1 MRPHTS
7 PEKQTPGVVVTEC
20 TSTASNPCCQGPRLC
35 RWSNPWYQLTGD
47 RLIDYFH
54 ILSQCL
60 RFCKV
65 FLNFGGTG
73 KHLAIHVLTCVWHE
87 SLGAKPF
94 NSIDFKQSIQYK
106 AHHIRHFSS
115 ALTHPCNSPGN
126 KVTAAANTG
135 QRVSSDAL
143 KACEGSTFAERVV
156 FLYLLRMG
164 QFVALLEFRNV
175 WFPLPH
181 RIPSD
186 MGLSENEIF
195 PKTIGYSTPGP
206 VRWGSRF
213 IRVASFSSFT
223 LPDLNWKLQI

>member
-94 NSIDFKQSIQYK
+94 NSINFKQSIQYK

-206 VRWGSRF
+206 CQVR
-213 IRVASFSSFT
+213 V
-223 LPDLNWKLQI
+223 